1 MKEINQRS
9 DPLSRVSRP
18 ASPAQHR
25 LIQLALST
33 VSEPY
38 IKEPRFVKVQAQ
50 DAMCRGQI
58 VLKYHAST
66 QTYSFPKKYSIINL

>member
-25 LIQLALST
+25 LTQLALPT

-38 IKEPRFVKVQAQ
+38 IKEPRFVQTQ
-50 DAMCRGQI
+50 DTMSRGQI
-58 VLKYHAST
+58 VLKYNAST
-66 QTYSFPKKYSIINL
+66 QTYSFPQKYSIINL